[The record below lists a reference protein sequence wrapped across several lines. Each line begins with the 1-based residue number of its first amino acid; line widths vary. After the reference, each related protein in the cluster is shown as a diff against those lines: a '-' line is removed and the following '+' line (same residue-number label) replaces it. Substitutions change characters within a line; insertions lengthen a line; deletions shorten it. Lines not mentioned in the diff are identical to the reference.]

1 MKKTTNLV
9 SMKRYQAPER
19 WGNAVGK
26 IVAVGE
32 DGRILVDYPDN
43 PAGPLEARYVANRF
57 FANETDFENGAPVLL
72 GFENGDPELA
82 IIIGRLRDTVPRPD
96 TLKVSMPVEKEP
108 EEVLLDGKR
117 VVLEAAEEIELR
129 CGKSSLILTKDG
141 KVVMK
146 GVEVVSRAL
155 KTNKIRGASVKIN

>member
-9 SMKRYQAPER
+9 NMKQYQAPER
-19 WGNAVGK
+19 WGNTVGK
-26 IVAVGE
+26 IVGVSE

-43 PAGPLEARYVANRF
+43 AAGPLEARYVANEL
-57 FANETDFENGAPVLL
+57 FAGESDFESDRPVLL
-72 GFENGDPELA
+72 AFENGDPELP
-82 IIIGRLRDTVPRPD
+82 IIIGSLKDKAAKAM
-96 TLKVSMPVEKEP
+96 KVSLESRDEP
-108 EEVLLDGKR
+108 KEVLLDGKKM
-117 VVLEAAEEIELR
+117 VFEASEEIELR
-129 CGKSSLILTKDG
+129 CGKSSLTLTKEG